1 MYMKLMIMPNSLD
14 MVKNMIDKYDAV
26 MIGIENLSINMPKY
40 YSYEEF
46 KEMYDICKQNGKEV
60 FVALNKNMHNKDLDY
75 LKEIMFK
82 LEYLDVSGIMYYDVA
97 LVNIKLENN
106 LKTSLVWGQEHLTT
120 NAITS
125 NFWNS
130 YGADYTLVSSEITS
144 DEVLEMQKESKS
156 KLIVTVFGHLPMFVS
171 ERHLVKN
178 YLKTFDLKDNSEIN
192 YIENSGNIYP
202 IIDNDLGTI
211 SYSSH
216 VLNGINE
223 VLKFR
228 EIGINYI
235 LLNPFLISDNDF
247 KIVLDLF
254 NSVNRDN
261 VENYSK
267 QIEEMFNTDYGFFN
281 KETIYKVKK
290 ND

>member
-235 LLNPFLISDNDF
+235 LLNPFLISDSDF

-254 NSVNRDN
+254 NSVNGDN
-261 VENYSK
+261 IENYSK

>member
-1 MYMKLMIMPNSLD
+1 MKLMIMPNSLD

-235 LLNPFLISDNDF
+235 LLNPFLISDSDF

-254 NSVNRDN
+254 NSVNGDN
-261 VENYSK
+261 IENYSK